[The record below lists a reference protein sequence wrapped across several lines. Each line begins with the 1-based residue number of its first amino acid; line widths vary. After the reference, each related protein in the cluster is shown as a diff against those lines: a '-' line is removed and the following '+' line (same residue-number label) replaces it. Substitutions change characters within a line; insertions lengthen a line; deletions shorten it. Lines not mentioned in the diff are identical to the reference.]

1 MNAHILVVEDD
12 PAMRDLL
19 VKVLRRARYKVVVA
33 ASGSAA
39 VQLLAKSRFD
49 LLVSDIR
56 MSPMDGLALA
66 STARA
71 VSPTTRILLI
81 TAYGEEGDARRA
93 RAAGADDYME
103 KPFSLDK
110 LMATVR
116 ALVPEPR
123 RGEGGR
129 MPSAHR

>member
-1 MNAHILVVEDD
+1 
-12 PAMRDLL
+12 MRDLL

-116 ALVPEPR
+116 ALVPEPT

-129 MPSAHR
+129 MSSAHR